1 MKTSIILL
9 RYDFTEELLRLTS
22 NAVSTLK
29 GDEHILIDNASTI
42 GQVFV
47 WPDIQ
52 IKNTE
57 NIGYPA
63 AVNQGFKLA
72 TGDMIAV
79 ANNDIRVSSNWK
91 EVADDIFN
99 EDKMVGTV
107 HFRMIGYD
115 TPMQIGYN
123 TWFEGRERWCS
134 ASFYVIRKEAIQMY
148 DEAYREGG
156 CDDWD
161 FFWRL
166 RNKGWK
172 TAYTTEACYQH
183 KHSSTYIAMDDGK
196 TRSVRDNKNR
206 EYFKSKFSGYPD
218 DLFAAKYPEQMKENY
233 YEFFNTL

>member
-91 EVADDIFN
+91 E
-99 EDKMVGTV
+99 
-107 HFRMIGYD
+107 
-115 TPMQIGYN
+115 
-123 TWFEGRERWCS
+123 
-134 ASFYVIRKEAIQMY
+134 
-148 DEAYREGG
+148 
-156 CDDWD
+156 
-161 FFWRL
+161 
-166 RNKGWK
+166 
-172 TAYTTEACYQH
+172 
-183 KHSSTYIAMDDGK
+183 
-196 TRSVRDNKNR
+196 
-206 EYFKSKFSGYPD
+206 
-218 DLFAAKYPEQMKENY
+218 
-233 YEFFNTL
+233 